1 MTTSSKADNDSPCGL
16 LCLNT
21 NNGTSNA
28 KSNNGLTKVTI
39 LNN

>member
-1 MTTSSKADNDSPCGL
+1 MTTSSKSADVSRCGL
-16 LCLNT
+16 LYLNA

>member
-1 MTTSSKADNDSPCGL
+1 MTISGKATNSSHCSL
-16 LCLNT
+16 LCLNA

>member
-1 MTTSSKADNDSPCGL
+1 MTTSSKAAYGSRCGI
-16 LCLNT
+16 LCLNA

>member
-1 MTTSSKADNDSPCGL
+1 MTTSSKSHNGSRCGL
-16 LCLNT
+16 LCLNA

-28 KSNNGLTKVTI
+28 KSNNGFTKVTI